1 MDDKELDHLLEDAA
15 RTYRV
20 PPTIALD
27 AMWTHV
33 ERETFDM
40 PMRRQIPGWRTF
52 TTGIA
57 ASLLVGIIVGRM
69 TVHAGS
75 DTPFARNPKVGAL
88 APVANNAPYQR
99 ATEEF
104 LGRTALLFA
113 ALPAEGNREGT
124 NAQLSAQASQLL
136 TTTRLLLDSPVSG
149 DTRMKQLLEDL
160 ELVLAQVS
168 RLPAPHNTSELSL
181 ITQALEERDLVPRIR
196 LAVVDLSGNEY

>member
-1 MDDKELDHLLEDAA
+1 MDDKQLDHLLDDAA

-20 PPTIALD
+20 PPHVEFDTI
-27 AMWTHV
+27 WTHV
-33 ERETFDM
+33 EREAFDS
-40 PMRRQIPGWRTF
+40 PMRRPVPGWRIF
-52 TTGIA
+52 ATGVA
-57 ASLLVGIIVGRM
+57 ASLLIGILVGRM
-69 TVHAGS
+69 TVRVGS
-75 DTPFARNPKVGAL
+75 DTPFARNSKALAL
-88 APVANNAPYQR
+88 APVANSAPYQR

-113 ALPAEGNREGT
+113 ALPAAGSREGT

-136 TTTRLLLDSPVSG
+136 TTTRLLLDSPVGG
-149 DTRMKQLLEDL
+149 DLRMKQLLEDL

-168 RLPAPHNTSELSL
+168 RLPTPRNTSELSL

>member
-1 MDDKELDHLLEDAA
+1 MDDKRLDQLLKDAA

-20 PPTIALD
+20 APELEPD
-27 AMWTHV
+27 AMWTRV
-33 ERETFDM
+33 EREAFD
-40 PMRRQIPGWRTF
+40 PPVRRATPSWRIF
-52 TTGIA
+52 VTGVA
-57 ASLLVGIIVGRM
+57 ASLLVGVIVGRM
-69 TVHAGS
+69 TVRVGD
-75 DTPFARNPKVGAL
+75 DTPFSRNPKVAVL
-88 APVANNAPYQR
+88 TPVANSAPYQH

-113 ALPAEGNREGT
+113 ALPAEGSRDGT

-136 TTTRLLLDSPVSG
+136 TTTRLLLDSPVAG
-149 DTRMKQLLEDL
+149 DARMKQLLEDL

-196 LAVVDLSGNEY
+196 SAVVDLSGNEY

>member
-1 MDDKELDHLLEDAA
+1 MDDKRLDHLLKDAA

-20 PPTIALD
+20 PPDLEID

-33 ERETFDM
+33 EREAFDV
-40 PMRRQIPGWRTF
+40 PVRRHMPGWRVF
-52 TTGIA
+52 VTGVA
-57 ASLLVGIIVGRM
+57 ASLLVGVIAGRM
-69 TVHAGS
+69 TVRVGD
-75 DTPFARNPKVGAL
+75 DTPFSRNPKVAAL
-88 APVANNAPYQR
+88 TPVTNSAPYQR

-113 ALPAEGNREGT
+113 ALPAEGSREGT

-136 TTTRLLLDSPVSG
+136 TTTRLLLDSPVGG